1 MTAVESRRRHR
12 RREPTNEIR
21 DNNAGIL
28 LVRRLTVGPT
38 ANSRNARRVRR
49 RTWGI
54 RDSSAAAAAATKLL
68 FVEDGKRYERWAF
81 KRRVAEFIAGKKFPK
96 TRDDRRAIL
105 VRRRRLLRYLLC
117 PVVVQRRS
125 AGDGGGGQ
133 GGGREQ
139 QREETTTN
147 HGDVVRGFQVRTG
160 GQWTGR
166 LRR

>member
-54 RDSSAAAAAATKLL
+54 RDSSAAAAATKLL